1 MKEKKNISVGLGI
14 LLFAFFLMGSLFQK
28 SEAGLAVIKAGVDQ
42 DGNPVCINKSNV
54 YMFKKIQSQNKIIFL
69 YHDPIDDEASITKTF
84 SDPESLDNYWKSLVE
99 KW

>member
-69 YHDPIDDEASITKTF
+69 YHDPIDNKASITKTF
-84 SDPESLDNYWKSLVE
+84 PDPESLDNYWETLVE